1 MSIQR
6 KRTQQTKTMME
17 SKKVDAPTES
27 MYARAV
33 SLFSVDDGFMTV
45 ILVGLE
51 KKNKEAVLIFNKYGY
66 NSNQL
71 LKKSPKED
79 PKKVEAAITCS
90 LICEQQDL

>member
-1 MSIQR
+1 MTLQHTPVVYSD
-6 KRTQQTKTMME
+6 
-17 SKKVDAPTES
+17 KVAP
-27 MYARAV
+27 AV
-33 SLFSVDDGFMTV
+33 SVDGFMTV